1 MYLDAILSSI
11 ALSAPQAVE
20 ATLNS
25 LGYEYQSDFARRY
38 LAQGRVEVVVKL
50 LTLRFGPL
58 TEAIETLVRSAEGT
72 QLDAVVERI
81 LTVQTLEEALAHH
94 VDL

>member
-1 MYLDAILSSI
+1 M
-11 ALSAPQAVE
+11 
-20 ATLNS
+20 
-25 LGYEYQSDFARRY
+25 
-38 LAQGRVEVVVKL
+38 EVVVKL